1 MSPRKASTPERH
13 LSMQSS
19 KVLSM
24 AWSPA
29 RAGEFA
35 VSTKDGS
42 LRVWNVDD
50 FDNPLLAANYKK
62 VPMFRLRYTPKGTG
76 IVSLPQRSRWTN
88 SGLILWRADTLTP
101 MRLIPSLNK
110 DDEVALGY
118 QSGSPI
124 SEDSCVLGFGWC
136 RAEFPAFHGTTFEFE
151 PKENSR
157 SLRRSSGSILYL
169 CPILYLTAKPENIIS
184 WSRDHH
190 LRVHTLPAAFLHADD
205 SQKST
210 QSPPHHLSSD
220 QASKGPNSI
229 SPASAALV
237 TASATDSPTK
247 TTSSGELRTQQT
259 KANSSTFQFVTQE
272 LSLLSSAMGQ
282 YKVEKVDLDGPDCT
296 VKIVLYYCRRDHYH
310 HRTICGFDS
319 AGEGTVSRHR
329 SDSLPLA
336 DLDALFQSTTTT
348 GSPNAKP
355 SNDVVEGPERDFGAL
370 PNAGTVI
377 LTTHFSPAYPSPNCP
392 PSFEF
397 SASYPVIHESVLGH
411 ILEDIRHTAES
422 TVSTSRGCLEP
433 CIRKVFKHLN
443 YPTFPLFPYERVS
456 ECRQRKDGADRTWFM
471 PIPQALWLTHTSYL
485 FLYLEKI
492 EKNEDSL
499 ASSDPNVSVTQDHP
513 DVQRTVGADYPPSRD
528 VFVPLP
534 RTSGVSISPSGLMVT
549 FGLHQ
554 SLIEIVQASTPVPLG
569 LTRMPR
575 SFHEYLQLTEGKEHL
590 FRKSADDQLAK
601 TQIRPSRFCDQHCNI
616 QCPLPR
622 SRSAEILVAR
632 NTDHAAAVQ
641 ESSLNVSGASLKSF
655 DSAGNPIRQRHFSGK
670 TPTLSR
676 KVRGLVLD
684 IFDPVAM
691 CSHNLEAVCSSG
703 RSDLVQFW
711 SMVASLA
718 GMKLRQ
724 PPFPGMLPPYASQ
737 SMGRSFFNVWVSHF
751 LALGDVQSLILMGF
765 VMAAIDLQSAPPSL
779 LIFPAPS
786 FSVVDK
792 PHRAYHHNPE
802 NQKSPVRR
810 SYQHVPLLSTSEEL
824 KSVYSGRS
832 KSTVAP
838 PDSSLLEAAELQFRT
853 HVEVS
858 EIYAKVSDRSP
869 IYRAVCDD
877 GLAAPSHKRARSSS
891 CSVDPSSSTDKATT
905 GFSEAPQCLPVN
917 PHCSDITSV
926 ENPHASNVV
935 LLNRC
940 FQDQVLMDVGGAT
953 GDPSLVD
960 VAYNCDAWLLS
971 FAHVLQYTHFLN
983 VYASLLSAWDLIMPR
998 AKLSMQWHKV
1008 LSWLHARSRPNYYES
1023 LSDSTD
1029 QQKPIFSPP
1038 LDRLLA
1044 QPPAP
1049 QPTLFDALAI
1059 HAEASNIAAPPPTK
1073 ASHVR
1078 CGLQGQRSLVC
1089 CVVCNVTV
1097 RGIILACPRCSHGG
1111 HMEHI
1116 SAWCMRKGHDQ
1127 SRPVCPVPNCNCYC
1141 GYMKITEWKVPID
1154 S

>member
-1 MSPRKASTPERH
+1 
-13 LSMQSS
+13 
-19 KVLSM
+19 
-24 AWSPA
+24 
-29 RAGEFA
+29 
-35 VSTKDGS
+35 D
-42 LRVWNVDD
+42 
-50 FDNPLLAANYKK
+50 
-62 VPMFRLRYTPKGTG
+62 
-76 IVSLPQRSRWTN
+76 
-88 SGLILWRADTLTP
+88 
-101 MRLIPSLNK
+101 
-110 DDEVALGY
+110 
-118 QSGSPI
+118 
-124 SEDSCVLGFGWC
+124 
-136 RAEFPAFHGTTFEFE
+136 
-151 PKENSR
+151 
-157 SLRRSSGSILYL
+157 LYL
-169 CPILYLTAKPENIIS
+169 
-184 WSRDHH
+184 
-190 LRVHTLPAAFLHADD
+190 LH
-205 SQKST
+205 
-210 QSPPHHLSSD
+210 
-220 QASKGPNSI
+220 SI
-229 SPASAALV
+229 CL

-247 TTSSGELRTQQT
+247 TTSSGTQQT

-443 YPTFPLFPYERVS
+443 YPTFPLFPYER
-456 ECRQRKDGADRTWFM
+456 
-471 PIPQALWLTHTSYL
+471 
-485 FLYLEKI
+485 I

-676 KVRGLVLD
+676 KVSDSISSRKIKFIVGSDQVGIESQRRQLRRASFATRFMPARKGSVDPPVCFGSPRVIVCDLSSLIPMSKNLAGNYSLD

-853 HVEVS
+853 HVEQPHLVS
-858 EIYAKVSDRSP
+858 SSKKHPSKRFVTTAAEVLAQQPTAGCRGDRSP